1 MKEMY
6 NLPCQEILVC
16 HMDNLPF
23 YIDSNCFTPVTS
35 DQLVS
40 IFRRYIWSENEI
52 VYRNKFYQ
60 TDVVP
65 VYCFILSIDEDGDK
79 CICSYNRQLNN
90 HRHERVEWF
99 PGGLV
104 PNVTYKSET
113 IMSSLYDAITYS
125 FAPEGYELEDSMWL
139 PADSKKDSQ
148 RVLTSVVD
156 WWSGLSHNMHFGL
169 FKKVDIDQVFM
180 VGLIEGTGRNQS
192 AIYCGGLVILMVLPI
207 SKYRIGK
214 FTPIPPKALNRILQ
228 NNGSFIPKD
237 ELLRLDEVAGIWD
250 TTCPIIYPFL
260 EAIMG
265 IKNPY
270 F

>member
-6 NLPCQEILVC
+6 NLPHREILVC
-16 HMDNLPF
+16 SMDNLPF
-23 YIDSNCFTPVTS
+23 YVESNCFIPVTS

-40 IFRRYIWSENEI
+40 IFRRYIWSENAI
-52 VYRNKFYQ
+52 NYKNKFYQ
-60 TDVVP
+60 TAVVP
-65 VYCFILSIDEDGDK
+65 VYCFMMGIGEDGFKRSCEYD
-79 CICSYNRQLNN
+79 RHLGD
-90 HRHERVEWF
+90 HRYERVNWF

-113 IMSSLYDAITYS
+113 TMSSLYDAITCS
-125 FAPEGYELEDSMWL
+125 IVPEGYKLEDSMWL
-139 PADSKKDSQ
+139 PADSKKDAQ
-148 RVLTSVVD
+148 RTLTGVVD
-156 WWSGLSHNMHFGL
+156 WWSDLNHNMHFGL

-207 SKYRIGK
+207 SQYCIGP
-214 FTPIPPKALNRILQ
+214 FTPLPPNALKRILQ
-228 NNGSFIPKD
+228 NDGSFIPKD
-237 ELLRLDEVAGIWD
+237 ELLRLDEVVGVWD